1 MSDLVVATIV
11 AKNYLAHARVLSR
24 SLRAH
29 NADARMVV
37 LVIDEVDGYIDPR
50 KEPFELVKVDELSIK
65 DLPALCFKYSV
76 LELATAVKP
85 FLLEHIFHR
94 FAAKKVIYLDPD
106 IEVFNTLSPL
116 EELLERHSILLIP
129 HITAPLDE
137 DDCTPSEVTFLQSGA
152 YNLGFIGLA
161 DTTTTRSML
170 SWWRVRCE
178 KYCVI
183 QPREGLF
190 VDQKWIDL
198 VPGMFGD
205 VSIVRDPG
213 YNVAYWNLHARQI
226 ALGSEPKVNGQPL
239 RFFHF
244 SGYDPDKPEVVS
256 KHQTRFEMKD
266 IGQARTLFSLYGERL
281 IAEGYRE
288 VQQFPYSHSQFQSGV
303 SISPVI
309 RHIYYDLGADGHRFG
324 NPFATHEGSFFEWL
338 NAPATR
344 ERAQSPYLSNLISRI
359 PEYREDIRTAFP
371 RASDRQAFL
380 QWAAR
385 TRGRGFALDPAFLE
399 PIMPVGE
406 SAGGRMSRLLASRHL
421 LRALTDGSCRVCAA
435 LPLIDHWG
443 YREVLRGAVVRRL
456 RTGVRRMVSDPPSG
470 APTSA
475 SSGAPTSA
483 SRAGQTGKEA
493 LRWLIKAV
501 LRPCPAHHNLA
512 KIVGNSPAGRSRDF
526 AAAAPQQSVAVK
538 PGLNIAGYFTTE
550 SGVGEAARLIAQS
563 VQAAELPHVLLNFGA
578 SYNLRQ
584 GDDTFTNFASENP
597 HGINLVHVNADQ
609 VHVFA
614 QTYGER
620 FFEDRYNIGFWMWE
634 LPDFPPEWSDSF
646 SYFDEIWAASTFATE
661 AIAKASPIPTI
672 KVPLP
677 LRPYDGPVL
686 GREHFGL
693 RHDDFI
699 FFFMFDFMSVFQ
711 RKNPLAVLEAFRRA
725 FPTGDK
731 VQLVVKC
738 SNTDADPVNA
748 ARLRQDARASQ
759 AALIEGY
766 LSRQEIASLIQN
778 CDAYVSLHRSEGFGL
793 TMAEAMS
800 AGKPVIATG
809 YSANM
814 DFMNVGNSFPV
825 RYRLI
830 ELEKDEGPYHRGSSW
845 ADPDVEHAAEQMRW
859 VFDHSESAAATAA
872 QARADIATYFSL
884 DAVGRRI
891 ATRLQHIAGA
901 RRERSPIDIPRTR
914 KSR

>member
-1 MSDLVVATIV
+1 MSDLAVATIV

-29 NADARMVV
+29 NPDARMIV
-37 LVIDEVDGYIDPR
+37 LVVDGVDGYIDPQ
-50 KEPFELVKVDELSIK
+50 KEPFEMVKLDELSIK
-65 DLPALCFKYSV
+65 NLPALCFKYSI

-85 FLLEHIFHR
+85 FLLEHIFDR

-116 EELLERHSILLIP
+116 EALLARHSILLIP
-129 HITAPLDE
+129 HTTDPIEE

-161 DTTTTRSML
+161 DTATTRSML
-170 SWWRVRCE
+170 SWWQARCE
-178 KYCVI
+178 KYCVS

-190 VDQKWIDL
+190 VDQKWVDL

-226 ALGSEPKVNGQPL
+226 ALDSEPKVNGQPL

-244 SGYDPDKPEVVS
+244 SGYDPDKPDVVS

-266 IGQARTLFSLYGERL
+266 IGAARTLFSLYGERL

-288 VQQFPYSHSQFQSGV
+288 VKQFPYSHSQFQNAV
-303 SISPVI
+303 SISPLI
-309 RHIYYDLGADGHRFG
+309 RQIYYGLGADGHRFG
-324 NPFATHEGSFFEWL
+324 NPFKTHEGSFFEWL

-359 PEYREDIRTAFP
+359 PEYREDIRTAYP
-371 RASDRQAFL
+371 HYWDSDRQAFL
-380 QWAAR
+380 HWLAWS
-385 TRGRGFALDPAFLE
+385 RGRDLALDAVFLE
-399 PIMPVGE
+399 PVAVVRDSSRP
-406 SAGGRMSRLLASRHL
+406 GRMNLLLASRHV
-421 LRALTDGSCRVCAA
+421 LRAFIDGSCRVCAA
-435 LPLIDHWG
+435 LPLIDQWG
-443 YREVLRGAVVRRL
+443 YREVLRGAIVRRL
-456 RTGVRRMVSDPPSG
+456 RTSVRGMVSGPPSG
-470 APTSA
+470 AAMKTA
-475 SSGAPTSA
+475 
-483 SRAGQTGKEA
+483 RAGIGKGA
-493 LRWLIKAV
+493 LRWLIKEAF
-501 LRPCPAHHNLA
+501 RPCSAHLNLSRF
-512 KIVGNSPAGRSRDF
+512 VGTSTAGRGQGFARTVASR
-526 AAAAPQQSVAVK
+526 QSIAVR

-563 VQAAELPHVLLNFGA
+563 VQAAELPHVLLNFGE

-584 GDDTFTNFASENP
+584 GDQTFTNFSNENP
-597 HGINLVHVNADQ
+597 YGINLIHVNADQ

-620 FFEDRYNIGFWMWE
+620 FFEGRYNIGFWMWE

-646 SYFDEIWAASTFATE
+646 RYFDEIWAASTFAAE

-672 KVPLP
+672 KMPLP
-677 LRPYDGPVL
+677 LRAYDGPVL

-693 RHDDFI
+693 RQDDFI

-711 RKNPLAVLEAFRRA
+711 RKNPLAVLEAFRQA
-725 FPTGDK
+725 FPAGDK

-738 SNTDADPVNA
+738 SNPDADPANA
-748 ARLRQDARASQ
+748 IRLREEAK
-759 AALIEGY
+759 AAQSKLIEGY

-800 AGKPVIATG
+800 AGKPVIATA

-825 RYRLI
+825 RYRLV
-830 ELEKDEGPYHRGSSW
+830 ELDKDEGPYQRGSSW
-845 ADPDVEHAAEQMRW
+845 ADPDVEHAAERMRW
-859 VFDHSESAAATAA
+859 VFDHRESAAGIAA
-872 QARADIATYFSL
+872 QARADIATHFSL
-884 DAVGRRI
+884 DAVGK
-891 ATRLQHIAGA
+891 RLAA
-901 RRERSPIDIPRTR
+901 RLEKISERTR
-914 KSR
+914 IRRA